1 VGQQNEYE
9 PSSDAL
15 VTIAAVSRLS
25 SFLRLSQ
32 GHFPGVVPTLVAQ
45 TAYIVAVQTVSGSP
59 ISLKALVNTVGC
71 THAGMRKPLQY
82 LLEDGWI
89 AISFDKSDRRVRRAV
104 ATDKLLKGLCVL
116 SECIDDRISSVSD
129 P

>member
-1 VGQQNEYE
+1 MGQQNEFE
-9 PSSDAL
+9 PSSDSL

-25 SFLRLSQ
+25 SFLKLSQ
-32 GHFPGVVPTLVAQ
+32 GHFPGIVPTLVAQ
-45 TAYIVAVQTVSGSP
+45 MAYTVAVQTVSGSP

-71 THAGMRKPLQY
+71 THAGMRKPLHY

-89 AISFDKSDRRVRRAV
+89 TISFDESDRRVRRAF
-104 ATDKLLKGLCVL
+104 ATDKLLKGLRVL
-116 SECIDDRISSVSD
+116 SECIDDRSSSCSD

>member
-1 VGQQNEYE
+1 MGQQNEFD

-25 SFLRLSQ
+25 SFLKLSQ
-32 GHFPGVVPTLVAQ
+32 GQFPGVVPTLVAQ
-45 TAYIVAVQTVSGSP
+45 TAYIVAVQTVSGLP

-82 LLEDGWI
+82 LLEDGWV
-89 AISFDKSDRRVRRAV
+89 AISFDKSDRRVRRV
-104 ATDKLLKGLCVL
+104 IATGKLLRGLRVL
-116 SECIDDRISSVSD
+116 SECLDDRSSSLSD